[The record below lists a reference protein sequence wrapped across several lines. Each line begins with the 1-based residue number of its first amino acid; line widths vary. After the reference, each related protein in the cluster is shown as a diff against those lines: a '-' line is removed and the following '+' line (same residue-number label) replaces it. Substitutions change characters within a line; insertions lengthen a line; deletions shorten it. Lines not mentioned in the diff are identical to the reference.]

1 MAKNVRLQGI
11 AYGPEGGDMVAVD
24 TGTPLPVSMAAGG
37 ADGFVAALKSG
48 TATRSTVNSA
58 ASSATILA
66 ANTSRKGASI
76 YNSDA
81 NTLYLDLSGG
91 TAATTR
97 CQYAIASGQT
107 HEVPFGFTGLIT
119 GIWGADGSGLA
130 DVVEFT

>member
-1 MAKNVRLQGI
+1 MTGRYQATPTTLKDGDRGPPLLDSSGRLVTATANG
-11 AYGPEGGDMVAVD
+11 AG
-24 TGTPLPVSMAAGG
+24 LSVS
-37 ADGFVAALKSG
+37 DLKSG
-48 TATRSTVNSA
+48 TATRSTVNS
-58 ASSATILA
+58 STNSATILA